1 MTVIVGVAQE
11 GKVFIG
17 GDSASVSGYQVE
29 PISNKVFKNN
39 GYLFGTAGS
48 VRMKQLLHYSL
59 VPPKPVGDLD
69 RFMTIDFIDS
79 IRKCL
84 KDGGHTTI
92 DKNEEAF
99 NGAFLVGIQGTL
111 FRVSYDFQV
120 VPYRKLNYTAVGAGN
135 EFALGSLHSTNKLEF
150 NGTEKVRYAL
160 QAAAQFSGAVCA
172 PFKIIS
178 I

>member
-29 PISNKVFKNN
+29 PILDKVFKNN

-48 VRMKQLLHYSL
+48 IRMKQLLHYSL

-69 RFMTIDFIDS
+69 RFMAIDFINA

-84 KDGGHTTI
+84 KDGGHATL

-99 NGAFLVGIQGTL
+99 NGAFLVGVNGIL
-111 FRVSYDFQV
+111 FRVSNDFQV
-120 VPYRKLNYTAVGAGN
+120 VPYRKLNYTAVGAGDN
-135 EFALGSLHSTNKLEF
+135 FAIGSLHSTSKF
-150 NGTEKVRYAL
+150 DFSGSDKVRLAL
-160 QAAAQFSGAVCA
+160 QAATQFSGAVCA
-172 PFKIIS
+172 PFKIMS